1 MEIEKTTFNVGT
13 TKKGN
18 FKIVKRSYFRNGR
31 SYLREFIYGFKTEEE
46 ALEEIKFLKYN
57 RK

>member
-13 TKKGN
+13 TNKGN
-18 FKIVKRSYFRNGR
+18 FKIIKRNYFRNR
-31 SYLREFIYGFKTEEE
+31 KIYTTELIYGFKTEEE
-46 ALEEIKFLKYN
+46 ALEKIKLLKYN

>member
-18 FKIVKRSYFRNGR
+18 FKITKINYFRNGR
-31 SYLREFIYGFKTEEE
+31 TYTREFFYGFKTEEE
-46 ALEEIKFLKYN
+46 ALEKIKFLKYN

>member
-18 FKIVKRSYFRNGR
+18 FKIIKRNYFRNGR
-31 SYLREFIYGFKTEEE
+31 SYTIELIYGFKTEEE

>member
-18 FKIVKRSYFRNGR
+18 FKIIKRNYFRNR
-31 SYLREFIYGFKTEEE
+31 KIYTKELIYGFKTEEE
-46 ALEEIKFLKYN
+46 ALEKIKLLKYN

>member
-1 MEIEKTTFNVGT
+1 MEIEKTTFNVGK

-18 FKIVKRSYFRNGR
+18 FKIIKRNYFRNGR
-31 SYLREFIYGFKTEEE
+31 TYTREFIYGFKTQEE
-46 ALEEIKFLKYN
+46 ALEKIKLLKYN

>member
-18 FKIVKRSYFRNGR
+18 FKIIKRNYFRNSR
-31 SYLREFIYGFKTEEE
+31 TYTREFIYGFKTEEE
-46 ALEEIKFLKYN
+46 ALEKIKLLKYN

>member
-18 FKIVKRSYFRNGR
+18 FKIIKRNYFRNGR
-31 SYLREFIYGFKTEEE
+31 SYTIEFIYGFKTEEE
-46 ALEEIKFLKYN
+46 ALEKIKFLKYN